1 MRYLIIGLLGF
12 CIAACSSSPSIT
24 YHMIESLPMSDGIHT
39 QDGPVMGVERL
50 NLPSYLETQAISYR
64 RDDSRVIVKSL
75 ERWSEPVSTALSRVI
90 IANLATALP
99 DYRIIGQPWS
109 QQTQPSLRL
118 TVRIHQFE
126 AVNDAVVLTAD
137 WQVRATDAAPGPAH
151 QGVFK
156 ITLDDVDAETIA
168 AAYSQALAELSQAI
182 AADAQSLDMP

>member
-64 RDDSRVIVKSL
+64 RDDSRVIVK
-75 ERWSEPVSTALSRVI
+75 LSRVI